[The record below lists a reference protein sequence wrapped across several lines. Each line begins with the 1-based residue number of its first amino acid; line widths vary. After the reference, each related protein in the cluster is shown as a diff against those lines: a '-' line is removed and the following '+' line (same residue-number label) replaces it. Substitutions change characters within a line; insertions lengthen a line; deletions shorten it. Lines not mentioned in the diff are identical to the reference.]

1 VKPTPRSTFI
11 GTGRSPSN
19 VGRTKATLQVQVF
32 EACATR
38 LTEALERGTVA
49 WPLPS
54 PPLVDP
60 DFPPLPPNA
69 PADVTTSGLAL
80 LEADRGTFERHLDEV
95 VDLVVPQR
103 MSLSDDPYEVHGL
116 WLNRRVDDLAER
128 IVYRLTTAWLSQALD
143 REAPNTDR
151 WWLAVALLNGLAQ
164 NAHGQAVH
172 EGYHLLESIALAQ
185 RPGTW
190 HTQPDV
196 GPQHLGW
203 NPHAVVPRTT
213 DVEAHT
219 AGTEAASWM
228 LDRLESGD
236 LDRRLLLIRWC
247 ELLLERPPL
256 VEPLGLIERLKRRAN
271 DPEAEV
277 AARVCTC
284 LARLVERSLEGGLD
298 VVHAL
303 HARDDLEVRRAL
315 ADVLT
320 RLFRRVSWEAVPLL
334 EAMLDD
340 DDESVLAAA
349 SATMHDLRF
358 LDEDRWIATM
368 KDALKHPA
376 PVVRRNVV
384 AGLREYVERRGED
397 QDGLLALAWSDGDE
411 VVRTRL
417 RELLLRMDEVAPEH
431 LEQVLRRTQ
440 QGAEALL
447 ASIDARRD
455 GRGTAWRA
463 YLNGEGDRPVALV
476 AEPVRA
482 EPHDMTEV
490 PAPELGDALDLLDD
504 DLGFLD

>member
-1 VKPTPRSTFI
+1 M
-11 GTGRSPSN
+11 
-19 VGRTKATLQVQVF
+19 GRTKSTLQAQVF
-32 EACATR
+32 EACATH
-38 LTEALERGTVA
+38 LTEALERGTMA

-54 PPLVDP
+54 PPLIDP

-80 LEADRGTFERHLDEV
+80 LEADRGTFERHLDDV

-103 MSLSDDPYEVHGL
+103 MSLSDDPYEVHAR
-116 WLNRRVDDLAER
+116 WLNRRIDDLAER

-213 DVEAHT
+213 NVEAHT
-219 AGTEAASWM
+219 AGTEAASWL

-236 LDRRLLLIRWC
+236 VDRRLLLIRWC

-256 VEPLGLIERLKRRAN
+256 VEPLALVDRLARRAN
-271 DPEAEV
+271 DPDAEV

-298 VVHAL
+298 VVHKL
-303 HARDDLEVRRAL
+303 HAREDVAVRRAL

-320 RLFRRVSWEAVPLL
+320 RLFRRVTWEAVPLL
-334 EAMLDD
+334 DAMLEDE
-340 DDESVLAAA
+340 DESVLAAA

-358 LDEDRWIATM
+358 LDEDRWVATM
-368 KDALKHPA
+368 QRALHHPA

-384 AGLREYVERRGED
+384 AGLRDYVEQRPED
-397 QDGLLALAWSDGDE
+397 PDGLLALAWSDGDE

-431 LEQVLRRTQ
+431 LEQVLRRTEH
-440 QGAEALL
+440 GVEDLL
-447 ASIDARRD
+447 ASIDVRRE
-455 GRGTAWRA
+455 GRGAAWRA
-463 YLNGEGDRPVALV
+463 YLSDEGPRPVALV
-476 AEPVRA
+476 AEPVRPEA
-482 EPHDMTEV
+482 HDMSEL
-490 PAPELGDALDLLDD
+490 PAPDLDDALDLLDD